1 MTGNQTVSQLLG
13 TLYAAPTAPELW
25 GDFLGGVCE
34 LTGATGSALV
44 AHDTAANQHRLSDF
58 LGDGFREG
66 AELYAERYWEF
77 DEWTRRGVPRLRAG
91 RVLIGAEVWPEP
103 ELLRSVFYN
112 EFLKRHDIR
121 SVASV
126 AMGDV
131 PREFEALSVY
141 RSNTDQEFT
150 VDDTAVLLML
160 QPHLQTALATRRR
173 LAVLESRLNDLENA
187 FNTLESAIVLLD
199 AAGRV
204 VLVNAA
210 ARSILNQGDG
220 LFLGKGNRL
229 TTRRASESAKLI
241 ELISKSISTA
251 TGRDP
256 LGGGVMPFPRPGKK
270 PLHLLVSPLSPA
282 NAISLRNAVVA
293 VFLVDPE
300 LNEAAPADVLQTL
313 FGFTGAEARLALSV
327 FGGNSLSETAELN
340 RVSRETVKSQMSAV
354 FAKTGTRRQ
363 GEVVRLL
370 SRVPTLSN
378 STPR

>member
-150 VDDTAVLLML
+150 GDDTAVLLML

-173 LAVLESRLNDLENA
+173 LTALESRLHDLENA

-204 VLVNAA
+204 VFANAA
-210 ARSILNQGDG
+210 AHSILGQGEG

-241 ELISKSISTA
+241 ELISKAISTA
-251 TGRDP
+251 TGSDP
-256 LGGGVMPFPRPGKK
+256 LGGGVMPFPRLGKK
-270 PLHLLVSPLSPA
+270 PLHLLVSPLRSA
-282 NAISLRNAVVA
+282 SATSSRSAVVA
-293 VFLVDPE
+293 VFLTDPE
-300 LNEAAPADVLQTL
+300 QNETVTADVLRTL
-313 FGFTGAEARLALSV
+313 FGFSRAEARLALSV
-327 FGGNSLSETAELN
+327 LGGNSLSETAELN
-340 RVSRETVKSQMSAV
+340 CVSRETVKSQMSAV
-354 FAKTGTRRQ
+354 LAKTGTRRQ
-363 GEVVRLL
+363 GELVRLL
-370 SRVPTLSN
+370 SGVPVLRN
-378 STPR
+378 SPVR